1 MGESGSCAEDMT
13 WRMCE
18 LAEGESADVHI
29 ESHDLIQYFL
39 NSRIVQVFLVCA
51 E

>member
-1 MGESGSCAEDMT
+1 MG
-13 WRMCE
+13 E

-29 ESHDLIQYFL
+29 EGHDLIRCDL
-39 NSRIVQVFLVCA
+39 NSRIGEVFLVCA